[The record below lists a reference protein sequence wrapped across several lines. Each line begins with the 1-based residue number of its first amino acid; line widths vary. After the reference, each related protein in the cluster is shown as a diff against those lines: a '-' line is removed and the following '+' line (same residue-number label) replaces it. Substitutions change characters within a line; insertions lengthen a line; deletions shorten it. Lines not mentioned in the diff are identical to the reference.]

1 MELVSKIFD
10 TLEISQ
16 LALLQLGL
24 VVVLAFLLSTLL
36 IRPILRTFEEREN
49 LSVKPVEES
58 RRILFEADEKARGYD
73 EALRKG
79 AAEAL
84 ARKRRVMEETSR
96 AGRRQ
101 VEAVSRGDEPEG
113 RGTEGPDLRR
123 EGISRRV
130 PARPGV
136 AALHGDRPES
146 PREAGRVSRPRT
158 HARRVLRVVAPLAA
172 LLCAAAAFAAEESG
186 AHPAGGVH
194 IPWGEILKQAINFLI
209 LAGVLVYFLR
219 KPVSS
224 FLKERSELLRKA
236 IDDAAKARA
245 EAAEKLAAIETRTAK
260 LADEI
265 AGMNAKMD
273 VEAAAE
279 ARRLQETAAVEI
291 SRIRAQSEFT
301 GEQEVKKAR
310 EELRQEASLLTA
322 RAAEEIVR
330 KTLSP
335 EDQERLVRENL
346 EKIEGIVH

>member
-1 MELVSKIFD
+1 MN
-10 TLEISQ
+10 TP
-16 LALLQLGL
+16 
-24 VVVLAFLLSTLL
+24 
-36 IRPILRTFEEREN
+36 RPR
-49 LSVKPVEES
+49 
-58 RRILFEADEKARGYD
+58 ARG
-73 EALRKG
+73 
-79 AAEAL
+79 
-84 ARKRRVMEETSR
+84 
-96 AGRRQ
+96 
-101 VEAVSRGDEPEG
+101 
-113 RGTEGPDLRR
+113 
-123 EGISRRV
+123 
-130 PARPGV
+130 
-136 AALHGDRPES
+136 
-146 PREAGRVSRPRT
+146 
-158 HARRVLRVVAPLAA
+158 VLRVIAPLAA
-172 LLCAAAAFAAEESG
+172 LLCAAAVAVAAEESG
-186 AHPAGGVH
+186 AHQGGGAH
-194 IPWGEILKQAINFLI
+194 IPWGEIIKQAINFLI

-219 KPVSS
+219 KPLSS

-245 EAAEKLAAIETRTAK
+245 EAAEKLAAIEARTAK

-291 SRIRAQSEFT
+291 SRIRAQAEFT

-310 EELRQEASLLTA
+310 EELRREASLLSA

>member
-1 MELVSKIFD
+1 MSGEG
-10 TLEISQ
+10 TP
-16 LALLQLGL
+16 AC
-24 VVVLAFLLSTLL
+24 
-36 IRPILRTFEEREN
+36 
-49 LSVKPVEES
+49 
-58 RRILFEADEKARGYD
+58 
-73 EALRKG
+73 
-79 AAEAL
+79 
-84 ARKRRVMEETSR
+84 R
-96 AGRRQ
+96 A
-101 VEAVSRGDEPEG
+101 
-113 RGTEGPDLRR
+113 
-123 EGISRRV
+123 
-130 PARPGV
+130 
-136 AALHGDRPES
+136 
-146 PREAGRVSRPRT
+146 
-158 HARRVLRVVAPLAA
+158 LRVVGPLAVS
-172 LLCAAAAFAAEESG
+172 LCAAVAFAAEEGG
-186 AHPAGGVH
+186 AQHGGAH
-194 IPWGEILKQAINFLI
+194 IPWGEIIKQAINFLI

-219 KPVSS
+219 KPFSS

-236 IDDAAKARA
+236 IDDAANARA

-310 EELRQEASLLTA
+310 EELRREASLLSA
-322 RAAEEIVR
+322 RAAEELVR